1 MAANLLRF
9 GSRRLASNVSKTP
22 KRNFHDKLYADRLD
36 YPAPN
41 CRYMKE
47 ADLTADMQALKAK
60 EMGDW
65 SALTVQEKKAL
76 YRMSFNKTYS
86 EMRAPTG
93 EWKYIVGAIGI
104 ALSFSAILYGFQ
116 KAYISPPLP
125 HTMSKEWQEAQLRY
139 NIAIRNGPITGLS
152 SKWDYEKNEWKK

>member
-1 MAANLLRF
+1 MASLMRLSVRRVASSV
-9 GSRRLASNVSKTP
+9 SRTP

-41 CRYMKE
+41 CRFVQE
-47 ADLTADMQALKAK
+47 AELSAEMQALKVK
-60 EMGDW
+60 ERGDW
-65 SALTVQEKKAL
+65 KALTQADKKEL

-93 EWKYIVGAIGI
+93 EWKYVIGGVCIAIAVSGVI
-104 ALSFSAILYGFQ
+104 YGFQ

-125 HTMSKEWQEAQLRY
+125 HTMSDEWQEAQLRY
-139 NIAIRNGPITGLS
+139 QIAIRNGPVTGIAS
-152 SKWDYEKNEWKK
+152 QWDYEKNEWKK